1 MNHQLSKNGVLS
13 YVICCQVFLV
23 LSLKIVSVIQ
33 QSTGYNIES
42 YIILPVKY
50 YPMIIKITLCN
61 KMSANNNRHLQHARR
76 YYLYWMHLMCSYTCT
91 WDEFV
96 FSICNALSGLYLQNG
111 DNFIVFF
118 LYIAIYIHV
127 WNKTR
132 RQYFEFL
139 KLTVKTFKKK
149 KCVLWIRN
157 VMQSF

>member
-13 YVICCQVFLV
+13 YVICCRVFLV

-33 QSTGYNIES
+33 QSTGCNIEL

-50 YPMIIKITLCN
+50 YPMIIQITSSGCYTLCN
-61 KMSANNNRHLQHARR
+61 EMSANNNRHLQHARR

-91 WDEFV
+91 WDATKVFV

-111 DNFIVFF
+111 DNFIGFF

-139 KLTVKTFKKK
+139 KLTVKT
-149 KCVLWIRN
+149 
-157 VMQSF
+157 

>member
-13 YVICCQVFLV
+13 YVICCQVFFV

-50 YPMIIKITLCN
+50 YPMMIKITSGFYTLCN
-61 KMSANNNRHLQHARR
+61 EMSEIYSRHLQHARR

-91 WDEFV
+91 WDATKVFV

-111 DNFIVFF
+111 DNFIGFF

-127 WNKTR
+127 WNKNKTPIFWV
-132 RQYFEFL
+132 FE
-139 KLTVKTFKKK
+139 T
-149 KCVLWIRN
+149 N
-157 VMQSF
+157 S

>member
-13 YVICCQVFLV
+13 YVICCQVFFV

-50 YPMIIKITLCN
+50 YPKIIKIISGFYTLCN
-61 KMSANNNRHLQHARR
+61 EMSANNNRHLQHARR

-91 WDEFV
+91 WDATKVFV

-111 DNFIVFF
+111 DNFIVFCLLF
-118 LYIAIYIHV
+118 FFY
-127 WNKTR
+127 T
-132 RQYFEFL
+132 
-139 KLTVKTFKKK
+139 
-149 KCVLWIRN
+149 
-157 VMQSF
+157 